1 MSLLASP
8 PPRSPESKTPT
19 FVMATRGYADGPT
32 DRPAPP
38 PPPRAGSSANRYVS
52 FPNPI
57 LCVHQSTDSKIVVCG
72 IQAQEN
78 QYVQQAEKEKLAKLR
93 ESIKKQREHLDQV
106 ENQLKDLEKK

>member
-1 MSLLASP
+1 MSLLRVSSSTLA
-8 PPRSPESKTPT
+8 RVSKTPT

-32 DRPAPP
+32 DK
-38 PPPRAGSSANRYVS
+38 AGATASSKGWQQRE
-52 FPNPI
+52 
-57 LCVHQSTDSKIVVCG
+57 
-72 IQAQEN
+72 QAQEN